1 MKLISDTLMERHDP
15 GPGHPERPD
24 RLRAVVDRL
33 ARLKGPTWVTP
44 RAATQR
50 ELERV
55 HTPAHVHRVLGTR
68 GHAVRFD
75 ADTET
80 SPGSVTAAER
90 AAGAAIEAVDS
101 ALAGESAFAL
111 VRPPGHHAEAARAMG
126 FCLFNNVAVAAAH
139 AVSKGLERVLILDW
153 DVHHGN
159 GTQHIFEADPRVL
172 FFSTHRSPFYPG
184 TGQREERGRGAG
196 QGHTHNVPLPAGC
209 TDGDYAMA
217 FDALFTPVAEAF
229 RPQLVLVSAGFD
241 AHADDPIGGMRVSAD
256 GFAWMC
262 ERVMKLGAPAAL
274 VLEGGYDLEALARS
288 AEACTRVLLG
298 ETGPERPTHRSS
310 AGERQIS
317 AYARSS
323 G

>member
-1 MKLISDTLMERHDP
+1 M
-15 GPGHPERPD
+15 G
-24 RLRAVVDRL
+24 A
-33 ARLKGPTWVTP
+33 ARRCGSAA
-44 RAATQR
+44 AATPQ

-55 HTPAHVHRVLGTR
+55 HTPAYVEHVLGTR
-68 GHAVRFD
+68 GRSVRFD
-75 ADTET
+75 ADTGT
-80 SPGSVTAAER
+80 SPGSVTAAES

-101 ALAGESAFAL
+101 ALAGEPAFAL
-111 VRPPGHHAEAARAMG
+111 VRPPGHHAEAAQAMG

-139 AVSKGLERVLILDW
+139 AVSKGLERVLIVDW

-159 GTQHIFEADPRVL
+159 GTQHIFEADNRVL

-184 TGQREERGRGAG
+184 TGHREERGRGAG

-217 FDALFTPVAEAF
+217 FDTLLTPVAEAF
-229 RPQLVLVSAGFD
+229 QPQLVLVSAGFD
-241 AHADDPIGGMRVSAD
+241 AHADDPIGGMRVSAE

-262 ERVMKLGAPAAL
+262 ERVMQLRAPTAL
-274 VLEGGYDLEALARS
+274 VMEGGYELVGLARS

-298 ETGPERPTHRSS
+298 ETGPETPTNRSS